1 MSPIPDS
8 GRDTLAFARASYRAL
23 GLYDP
28 LREPCEVDLSDN
40 TNLFGVPPSAG
51 RALAELAGPA
61 VTRYPAV
68 YAREL
73 KRALAD
79 YAGVAPEAVVTGCGS
94 DDVLDSAIRAFSEPG
109 DTIAFADPT
118 FAMLPVFARMNGLV
132 ARTVPFRADG
142 DVDADALLATGAR
155 VTYLC
160 SPNNPT
166 GAACSAATIARVVDG
181 AAGVVIVDE
190 AYIEF
195 AAPHASLAAL
205 APRRANLLVAR
216 TLSKAFGLAGL
227 RVGYAVGAPPL
238 VADVEKSRGPYKVSG
253 PAERAAIA
261 ALESDRAWVG
271 AHVAEVVANRARFAT
286 ALRDAG
292 RTVAP
297 SDANFVL
304 VRVADAA
311 AAAAAMRARG
321 VAVRPFPGL
330 TGVGDAVRITIGPWP
345 MMERALAALTEAD
358 Q

>member
-1 MSPIPDS
+1 
-8 GRDTLAFARASYRAL
+8 
-23 GLYDP
+23 
-28 LREPCEVDLSDN
+28 
-40 TNLFGVPPSAG
+40 
-51 RALAELAGPA
+51 

-79 YAGVAPEAVVTGCGS
+79 YAGVAPEAIVTGCGS

-118 FAMLPVFARMNGLV
+118 FAMLPVFARMNGLD

-155 VTYLC
+155 IIYLC

-166 GAACSAATIARVVDG
+166 GAACSAATIARIVDG

-205 APRRANLLVAR
+205 APGRANLLVAR

-227 RVGYAVGAPPL
+227 RVGYAVGAPAL

-253 PAERAAIA
+253 P
-261 ALESDRAWVG
+261 G
-271 AHVAEVVANRARFAT
+271 RARRDRGARVRSRMGRR
-286 ALRDAG
+286 ARRRGRGEPRPLRERPARRRPHR
-292 RTVAP
+292 RTERRELRAR
-297 SDANFVL
+297 
-304 VRVADAA
+304 RVADAA

-330 TGVGDAVRITIGPWP
+330 SGIGDAVRITIGPWP
-345 MMERALAALTEAD
+345 MMERALAALAEAD
-358 Q
+358 R

>member
-1 MSPIPDS
+1 MSPIPDAR
-8 GRDTLAFARASYRAL
+8 RDTLAFARASYRAL

-40 TNLFGVPPSAG
+40 TNLFGVPPAAG
-51 RALAELAGPA
+51 RALADLAGAA

-79 YAGVAPEAVVTGCGS
+79 YAGVTQDAVVTGCGS
-94 DDVLDSAIRAFSEPG
+94 DDVLDSAIRAFSEPR
-109 DTIAFADPT
+109 DTIAFPDPT
-118 FAMLPVFARMNGLV
+118 FAMLPVFAHMNGLE
-132 ARTVPFRADG
+132 ARTVPLLPSG
-142 DVDADALLATGAR
+142 DLDADALLATQAR
-155 VTYLC
+155 IVYLC

-166 GAACSAATIARVVDG
+166 GGAVSPEAIAHVVDR
-181 AAGVVIVDE
+181 ATGVVIVDE

-195 AAPHASLAAL
+195 AAPLASLAASSS
-205 APRRANLLVAR
+205 RRANLLVAR

-227 RVGYAVGAPPL
+227 RVGYAVGAPAL

-261 ALESDRAWVG
+261 ALESDRAWV
-271 AHVAEVVANRARFAT
+271 AHRVAEVVANRGRFAA
-286 ALRDAG
+286 ALAQAG
-292 RTVAP
+292 RVVAP
-297 SDANFVL
+297 SHANFVL

-311 AAAAAMRARG
+311 ATAAAMRARG

-330 TGVGDAVRITIGPWP
+330 RGIGEAVRITIGPWP
-345 MMERALAALTEAD
+345 MMERALVALAEAGR
-358 Q
+358 